1 MTDEEEPMTGS
12 EEHAAIARA
21 IVDANLY
28 MVLGTADQ
36 AGRPWVAP
44 VYYAPDAYREFFW
57 VSVRDAQHSKNL
69 DARRDVSIVIFDS
82 TVPIGTGQAVY
93 MSAIAGEVSGDERVA
108 GIDVFSR
115 RAVEHGGREWTLE
128 DVQAPARLRLY
139 RAVAEAHYVL
149 GARDRRVPV
158 TI

>member
-1 MTDEEEPMTGS
+1 MTAGNDDP
-12 EEHAAIARA
+12 AAIARA
-21 IVDANLY
+21 IIDANLY

-57 VSVRDAQHSKNL
+57 VSVPDAQHSKNL

-115 RAVEHGGREWTLE
+115 RTVEHGGREWTLE

-139 RAVAEAHYVL
+139 RAVAGAHYVL
-149 GARDRRVPV
+149 GERDRRVPV